1 MASGNFYP
9 VAQEDDGYFRHDC
22 SYFDKASSSLV
33 FGKTGTGSGTIIGC
47 FVRFTNV
54 TIPQGATILTAHV
67 TFQAA
72 GDGSGTTCNAN
83 VYCNDVDDA
92 ANPAN
97 CSEANALSLTDP
109 VAWDAVE
116 AWTADS
122 NYDTPQLNSIV
133 QTVISRIGWV
143 SGNDLTVVVR
153 DNSSSNSAARSPKSW
168 DGGWEYG
175 GTPELYVEWTTGGG
189 GTTYNETITE
199 DFSLNDTTK
208 GFQEFD
214 RDFTEDLALDDA
226 VLRSF
231 DLALTDSFTL
241 NDIMVPNMIISYA
254 NAAFSSTESI
264 AFDLH
269 IQSVAKIILPFLTCV
284 ATGHDFLATLSVTLP
299 SITISATGLV
309 GIVGNLSQ
317 ALRPLT
323 IQSHGLT
330 GQIGS
335 VIANLPV
342 VTLSASASIERHGT
356 LDLDLPFFYINA
368 HGDCGPANPIFF
380 VTTLNP
386 KNMAVTEYELFDF
399 NSFGFF
405 NGLLLGAKSD
415 GIYPLAGENDKGTA
429 IDASWMLGQFLL
441 DILRPRDLYLFGR
454 GGGSYKAIIVG
465 DEDTENEV
473 TVSYLL
479 ANLNEER
486 VKLPR
491 GLEPTYMQIGFENVD
506 GADFEIDY
514 IQVYAQKMRTV
525 RK

>member
-1 MASGNFYP
+1 MAEGTFYP
-9 VAQEDDGYFRHDC
+9 VAQEDDGYFKHNC
-22 SYFDKASSSLV
+22 TYFDKVSSSLI
-33 FGKTGTGSGTIIGC
+33 FGNVGTASYGL

-54 TIPQGATILTAHV
+54 TIPQGATILNAIV

-72 GDGSGTTCNAN
+72 GDGSGVTCNAN
-83 VYCNDVDDA
+83 VYCNDVDDVTTP
-92 ANPAN
+92 PAN
-97 CSEANALSLTDP
+97 CSEANALALTDP
-109 VAWDAVE
+109 VAWNAIE

-122 NYDTPQLNSIV
+122 NYDTPQLNAIL
-133 QTVISRIGWV
+133 QTVIDRSLWV
-143 SGNDLTVVVR
+143 SGNDLILVIR
-153 DNSSSNSAARSPKSW
+153 DNASSNSAARSPKSW

-189 GTTYNETITE
+189 GGSYDGDITE

-214 RDFTEDLALDDA
+214 RDFTEDLAFDDA

-231 DLALTDSFTL
+231 DLDLTESFTL
-241 NDIMVPNMIISYA
+241 NDTMVPNMIISFA
-254 NAAFSSTESI
+254 SAAFSSTESI

-269 IQSVAKIILPFLTCV
+269 IESVADITLPFLTCV
-284 ATGHDFLATLSVTLP
+284 ATGHDFLATLSVILP
-299 SITISATGLV
+299 GITISATGLI
-309 GIVGNLSQ
+309 GIVGNLSKT
-317 ALRPLT
+317 LRGLT

-330 GQIGS
+330 GQVGS
-335 VIANLPV
+335 LSKTLPFF
-342 VTLSASASIERHGT
+342 TISATASIERHGT
-356 LDLDLPFFYINA
+356 LDLDLPLFYINA
-368 HGDCGPANPIFF
+368 HGECGPANPIFF

-405 NGLLLGAKSD
+405 NGVYLGTKSD
-415 GIYPLAGENDKGTA
+415 GIYPLAGENDEGTA
-429 IDASWMLGQFLL
+429 IDSSWMLGQFLL
-441 DILRPRDLYLFGR
+441 DILRPRDLYLYGR

-506 GADFEIDY
+506 GADFEIDS
-514 IQVYAQKMRTV
+514 IQVYAQKMRTA